1 MLPRALLFSPDEATS
16 ATLQEALSALG
27 CEVAHCCDIFAAIE
41 RLTNY
46 SFRVLVVDWREELE
60 AAFLLKTAREL
71 KSNRDSFALALV
83 DPQQAL
89 PTDIQA
95 NGMLVKP
102 VTTEGVCSALSSI
115 LGNPTL
121 RTPTPTVPVGRP
133 ENAGVADFLQQDPLR
148 RSRTSVLVPSIK
160 SAKPHL
166 FLSAPARP
174 LPKPVSR
181 ITALASVLWPAV
193 IAASLFAFDQWP
205 NIRQHEFTRPTREA
219 FSRLHR
225 RVQRVFQRNSP
236 PVALEDSAI
245 RTPLPPAGSSD
256 LLADYSQPVPQL
268 AVNENNS
275 PSPRAA
281 VPDVDV
287 ASLQALPVFQRIP
300 QTPAR
305 LWIQRTAANPD
316 IPSSLR
322 YPPPFATVPGLHKA
336 GEWDP
341 NTITLPELA
350 ARALLEKEVF
360 PSYPQSALRAGID
373 NAVVLLALVAD
384 DGTIRDLKL
393 IRGQMVL
400 ARAAFDAV
408 KQWRFRPYQR
418 NGKAVDVQT
427 LITIDFKRPS

>member
-27 CEVAHCCDIFAAIE
+27 CEVDRCCDIFGAIE

-95 NGMLVKP
+95 NAALVKP
-102 VTTEGVCSALSSI
+102 VTAEAVCSALSST

-121 RTPTPTVPVGRP
+121 RRPAPVAPIGRP
-133 ENAGVADFLQQDPLR
+133 ENAGVADFLQQDPFR
-148 RSRTSVLVPSIK
+148 RSRASVPVPSIK
-160 SAKPHL
+160 SSQPRL
-166 FLSAPARP
+166 FLSAPAQP

-181 ITALASVLWPAV
+181 ITAVASVLWPAV

-205 NIRQHEFTRPTREA
+205 NLRQHDFSRPTREA
-219 FSRLHR
+219 FSRLHK
-225 RVQRVFQRNSP
+225 RVLRVFHRNSP
-236 PVALEDSAI
+236 PVALVDFAI
-245 RTPLPPAGSSD
+245 RTSLPPAGSSD

-268 AVNENNS
+268 ALNENNLS
-275 PSPRAA
+275 SPRAA
-281 VPDVDV
+281 VPDVDLG
-287 ASLQALPVFQRIP
+287 SLHALPVFERAP
-300 QTPAR
+300 QPPIG
-305 LWIQRTAANPD
+305 LSIQRTAVNPE
-316 IPSSLR
+316 IPNSLR
-322 YPPPFATVPGLHKA
+322 YPPPFATFPSLHKI
-336 GEWDP
+336 GEWDS

-360 PSYPQSALRAGID
+360 PSYPQSALRSGLD

-418 NGKAVDVQT
+418 NGKAVGVQT

>member
-16 ATLQEALSALG
+16 ATLLDALSALG
-27 CEVAHCCDIFAAIE
+27 CEVDHCSDIFAAIE

-46 SFRVLVVDWREELE
+46 SFQVIVVDWREELE

-71 KSNRDSFALALV
+71 KSNRDSFALALL
-83 DPQQAL
+83 DPQQSL
-89 PTDIQA
+89 PSDRQA
-95 NGMLVKP
+95 NAALAKP
-102 VTTEGVCSALSSI
+102 VTSENVWAALASI

-121 RTPTPTVPVGRP
+121 RKPTPIVPITRL
-133 ENAGVADFLQQDPLR
+133 ENAGVADFLQQDPG
-148 RSRTSVLVPSIK
+148 SRTPVLIPSIQ
-160 SAKPHL
+160 APKPHL
-166 FLSAPARP
+166 FLPAPVRP
-174 LPKPVSR
+174 LPKPVWR
-181 ITALASVLWPAV
+181 MTAVVSVLWPAV
-193 IAASLFAFDQWP
+193 IAASLFVFDQRP
-205 NIRQHEFTRPTREA
+205 NIRHREFRGPTREA

-225 RVQRVFQRNSP
+225 QVQKVFHRNSQAAAIDNSA
-236 PVALEDSAI
+236 VRTALPS
-245 RTPLPPAGSSD
+245 AGSAD

-268 AVNENNS
+268 ALNESDS
-275 PSPRAA
+275 PTTRAS

-287 ASLQALPVFQRIP
+287 ASLHALPVFERAP
-300 QTPAR
+300 RTPVT
-305 LWIQRTAANPD
+305 LPLQRTALNPE
-316 IPSSLR
+316 IPNSLR
-322 YPPPFATVPGLHKA
+322 YPPPFANFPSLRV

-360 PSYPQSALRAGID
+360 PSYPQSALRSGID

-418 NGKAVDVQT
+418 NGKAVGVQT